1 MKGLE
6 KAGTTRQ
13 GTVTP
18 GLRPPM
24 IVIHHNP
31 KCGTS
36 RNVLAAIRA
45 SGTEPVV
52 IDYLAQGWTRGQLLG
67 LFAAAGLSPRQA
79 LRTRAPE
86 AAGLESA
93 DDETLLAAMVRHP
106 VLVERPFVCA
116 PRGVRLCR
124 PSEAVLDLLDRPFP
138 PDFRKEDG
146 KPMVQ
151 A

>member
-1 MKGLE
+1 
-6 KAGTTRQ
+6 
-13 GTVTP
+13 
-18 GLRPPM
+18 
-24 IVIHHNP
+24 
-31 KCGTS
+31 
-36 RNVLAAIRA
+36 VLAAIRA

-67 LFAAAGLSPRQA
+67 LFAAAGLSPREA
-79 LRTRAPE
+79 LRARAPE

-93 DDETLLAAMVRHP
+93 DDETLLAAMVRNP
-106 VLVERPFVCA
+106 VLVERPFVCS

-124 PSEAVLDLLDRPFP
+124 PSEAVIDLLEGSLP

-146 KPMVQ
+146 KPMMQ